1 MPNAQSDDLLP
12 RNRNESR
19 SASLTSNRT
28 LTGLAE
34 NGPFPS
40 VFAGNELRD
49 LITLKRIA
57 VIRREIGQWPA
68 VGVLDL
74 DPHVAAGT
82 NQAVDLQSS
91 ARISQ
96 DADKVVLAVQP
107 RVRVPERGV
116 LGIEIAL
123 GDQRMPSGDLKA
135 KTVISPFTA

>member
-1 MPNAQSDDLLP
+1 MWPTRIAFAELQDAERSTRRTAADKPKRVQIGVFDLEPHPNRLLGK
-12 RNRNESR
+12 
-19 SASLTSNRT
+19 RT
-28 LTGLAE
+28 VPVRIPGD
-34 NGPFPS
+34 
-40 VFAGNELRD
+40 VLRD
-49 LITLKRIA
+49 LVTLERVA

-116 LGIEIAL
+116 LGY
-123 GDQRMPSGDLKA
+123 RNRPW
-135 KTVISPFTA
+135 